1 MEEELEVIHKGLAN
15 AKNGFKAV
23 PGKLYLTATYIVHKP
38 NDYFDK
44 EINIPLNRV
53 AKIRGVHTKIL
64 GKEMLSNILEVDM
77 ISGVKYQFVVNKQK
91 KWLEAVANVLE
102 SRGESE
108 KLA

>member
-23 PGKLYLTATYIVHKP
+23 PGKLYLTATNIVHKP
-38 NDYFDK
+38 NDYFDE

-53 AKIRGVHTKIL
+53 AKIRGVRTKIL
-64 GKEMLSNILEVDM
+64 GKELLSNILEIDM

-91 KWLEAVANVLE
+91 KWLEAVSEVLE
-102 SRGESE
+102 SRGEAE
-108 KLA
+108 KLG

>member
-38 NDYFDK
+38 NDYFDE

-53 AKIRGVHTKIL
+53 AKNSGCPHQNPWERITLQHFRNRHDIRSKVPIRCKQTEK
-64 GKEMLSNILEVDM
+64 
-77 ISGVKYQFVVNKQK
+77 SGWKQFLKY
-91 KWLEAVANVLE
+91 
-102 SRGESE
+102 
-108 KLA
+108 

>member
-38 NDYFDK
+38 NDYFDE

-53 AKIRGVHTKIL
+53 AKFGVSAPKL
-64 GKEMLSNILEVDM
+64 GKELLSNILEIDM

-91 KWLEAVANVLE
+91 KWLEAVSEVLE

-108 KLA
+108 KLG